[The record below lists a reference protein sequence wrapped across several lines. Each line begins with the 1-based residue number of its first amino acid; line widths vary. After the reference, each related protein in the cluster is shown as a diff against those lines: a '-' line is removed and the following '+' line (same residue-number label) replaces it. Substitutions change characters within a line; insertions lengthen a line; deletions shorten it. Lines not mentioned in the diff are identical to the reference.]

1 MFCEYDSCL
10 VIVIIASFFYTGS
23 VVRNPIPLSVLPSH
37 CDRMHTNENCG
48 FGEEYRVS
56 VCVFVC
62 GGGWGWGERVCECVC
77 LCVCE
82 VSVCLLC
89 TVDGLHVYCTMDV
102 C

>member
-10 VIVIIASFFYTGS
+10 VIVIIASSFFYTGS

-56 VCVFVC
+56 VCV
-62 GGGWGWGERVCECVC
+62 C
-77 LCVCE
+77 LCVSVGGGGGVRE
-82 VSVCLLC
+82 FVSVC
-89 TVDGLHVYCTMDV
+89 V
-102 C
+102 CVCVK